1 MVWIDLALTER
12 DETTMTRTEIC
23 SRVKTGSGARSGSG
37 TLTVLGALIAI
48 IAWPDNPVFAAD
60 PDQLEEVVVTA
71 QKREQSLQV
80 VPISITAFSSD
91 QIRALGMTQTMDIAS
106 QTPGVVLTGTTSGTV
121 TILPTV
127 RGVSQNDY
135 SEHQEMPNAVYID
148 EAYVSAPGAIGFSL
162 FDIERAEVLRGPQ
175 GTLFGRNATGGALQ
189 FVTAKPTKND
199 TGFVDAE
206 YGSYVTR
213 RVEGAIGGSVTDS
226 IQGRFAFLVDNHGPW
241 WENKAPPTVAGGNSD
256 TFEKNTLA
264 GRGQLN
270 FEFSDSVQDL
280 IGVTRAVDR
289 HHAEGTYKSI
299 PAAVGPQG
307 LGYNIPPNSTANGTC
322 PGCDDFGYRDP
333 NLNTP
338 FESSFNGVGFLSR
351 QLTSFNNRLT
361 WDLAPLSLT
370 SVTNYQDF
378 SFGYSEDTD
387 ATPYNVALYPQSV
400 HLHQLSQEVRLNG
413 SATNLNYTIGAYYL
427 HIIQHD
433 YQGYSTGLTA
443 DSPLAPFALSTLETF
458 QQYTRSS
465 AIFGQTEYEFT
476 PTWTLTTGLRFS
488 ADRKEFQS
496 ITVDTPSQVV
506 IAEFNTGNVGDQT
519 IENKNDIG
527 GKVELDWKP
536 NHSVM
541 LYAEVAR
548 GNKGPGFNGMP
559 AGPLPVGYSV
569 PFKAEALTDYEA
581 GYKLGLFD
589 GKVRLNGSFYFYNYQ
604 NYQAFNY
611 VALSTIVSNKDAQL
625 YGGEVELTAQPA
637 PGWNVVFGLS
647 GEKGT
652 VYDVLLPN
660 GQFTDRQ
667 PPIMPEVT
675 ANALVRKDWTVFGGL
690 FGAQLDFRYTGR
702 SYAAISNAPDT
713 ILPGTATFNSRLSF
727 ARGDHWEGALRVA
740 NIANR
745 AVAVYAF
752 DTAPYYGS
760 SERSYAPPRWIT
772 IEANYHW

>member
-1 MVWIDLALTER
+1 MKLFANGLR
-12 DETTMTRTEIC
+12 SRLMARTR
-23 SRVKTGSGARSGSG
+23 ARSNSYRE
-37 TLTVLGALIAI
+37 TLAALCALMGI
-48 IAWPDNPVFAAD
+48 IASPGHVVFAAN
-60 PDQLEEVVVTA
+60 PDELEEVVVTA

-80 VPISITAFSSD
+80 VPISITAFSAD
-91 QIRALGMTQTMDIAS
+91 QMRALGMTNTLDIAS
-106 QTPGVVLTGTTSGTV
+106 QTPGVVLTTATSGTV

-148 EAYVSAPGAIGFSL
+148 EAYVSAPGAISFSL
-162 FDIERAEVLRGPQ
+162 FDMERSEVLRGPQ

-189 FVTAKPTKND
+189 FVTAKPTKED
-199 TGFVDAE
+199 TGYVDAE
-206 YGSYVTR
+206 YGSYLTR
-213 RVEGAIGGSVTDS
+213 RFEGAIGGTVTDA
-226 IQGRFAFLVDNHGPW
+226 IQGRFSFLVDNHGPW
-241 WENKAPPTVAGGNSD
+241 WENRAPPTVQDGNSD
-256 TFEKNTLA
+256 TFAENTLA
-264 GRGQLN
+264 GRAQLN
-270 FEFSDSVQDL
+270 FQFSDAIQDL
-280 IGVTRAVDR
+280 IGFTRAVDR

-299 PAAVGPQG
+299 PAAVNSQG

-322 PGCDDFGYRDP
+322 PGCDAFGYRDP

-338 FESSFNGVGFLSR
+338 FESSFNGVGFFAR
-351 QLTSFNNRLT
+351 QLSSVNNRLT
-361 WDLAPLSLT
+361 WALEPVTLT
-370 SVTNYQDF
+370 AVTNYQDF
-378 SFGYSEDTD
+378 SFGYTEDTD
-387 ATPYNVALYPQSV
+387 GTPYDVARYPQSV

-413 SATNLNYTIGAYYL
+413 SATNLNYTIGVYYL
-427 HIIQHD
+427 HMIQHD
-433 YQGYSTGLTA
+433 EQGYGTGLSPT
-443 DSPLAPFALSTLETF
+443 DPLAPFALSSVETF

-465 AIFGQTEYEFT
+465 AIFGQTEYEFA

-496 ITVDTPSQVV
+496 VTVETPSQVV
-506 IAEFNTGNVGDQT
+506 IAEFNTATVGDQT
-519 IENKNDIG
+519 IENKNEIG

-581 GYKLGLFD
+581 GYKLSLFD
-589 GKVRLNGSFYFYNYQ
+589 GKARLNGAFYFYNYQ

-611 VALSTIVSNKDAQL
+611 VDLSTIVSNKNAHL
-625 YGGEVELTAQPA
+625 YGGEVELTVQPA
-637 PGWNVVFGLS
+637 RGWNVVLGLS
-647 GEKGT
+647 GEDGT

-660 GQFTDRQ
+660 GQFADRQ
-667 PPIMPEVT
+667 PPIMPELT
-675 ANALVRKDWTVFGGL
+675 ANALVRKDWTVLGGL

-702 SYAAISNAPDT
+702 SYAALSNAPDT
-713 ILPGTATFNSRLSF
+713 LLPGTGTLNGRLSF

-740 NIANR
+740 NIGNR

-752 DTAPYYGS
+752 DTAPYYGAS
-760 SERSYAPPRWIT
+760 TRSYAPPRWIT